1 MLVKVVMVATA
12 SFALPSVE
20 LKLCRHCGGWEERLW
35 NESQRKT
42 VQIYPSEKRRAT
54 RGPVARECLALSVD
68 MEPGW
73 KGSCVV
79 PL

>member
-1 MLVKVVMVATA
+1 VSSLRRVRGEVVEWM
-12 SFALPSVE
+12 PE
-20 LKLCRHCGGWEERLW
+20 
-35 NESQRKT
+35 KT